1 MQKQIPSYAAAL
13 MLALLL
19 PIGACTKV
27 ENIPSPTPL
36 VIKEGVKLSYTPKNG
51 KELSEL
57 RDKELVPLIQKK
69 IIKIQ
74 IRMYILK
81 NFIKTV
87 NGILMILIYKAKTNK
102 QTNKQ
107 INK

>member
-1 MQKQIPSYAAAL
+1 MQKQIPSFAAAL
-13 MLALLL
+13 TLALLL

-57 RDKELVPLIQKK
+57 RDTELVPLIQKK
-69 IIKIQ
+69 KISVNEARAFMINQ
-74 IRMYILK
+74 KKRLGLANPNRTSQFDKILK
-81 NFIKTV
+81 QK
-87 NGILMILIYKAKTNK
+87 GLIN
-102 QTNKQ
+102 
-107 INK
+107 

>member
-69 IIKIQ
+69 IIS
-74 IRMYILK
+74 
-81 NFIKTV
+81 V
-87 NGILMILIYKAKTNK
+87 NEARAFMISQKKRLGLANPNRTSQFDSIFKQKGLIN
-102 QTNKQ
+102 
-107 INK
+107 

>member
-69 IIKIQ
+69 IISVNEARAFMISQKKRLGLANPNRTSQ
-74 IRMYILK
+74 FDNILK
-81 NFIKTV
+81 QK
-87 NGILMILIYKAKTNK
+87 GLIN
-102 QTNKQ
+102 
-107 INK
+107 

>member
-69 IIKIQ
+69 IISVNEARAFMISQKKRLGLANPNRTSQ
-74 IRMYILK
+74 FDNILK
-81 NFIKTV
+81 QKGLIK
-87 NGILMILIYKAKTNK
+87 
-102 QTNKQ
+102 
-107 INK
+107 

>member
-1 MQKQIPSYAAAL
+1 MQKQITSYVAAL
-13 MLALLL
+13 MLALML
-19 PIGACTKV
+19 PIGGCTKV

-69 IIKIQ
+69 KISVNEARAFMISQ
-74 IRMYILK
+74 KKRLGLANPNRTSQFDSILK
-81 NFIKTV
+81 QK
-87 NGILMILIYKAKTNK
+87 GLIN
-102 QTNKQ
+102 
-107 INK
+107 